1 MKARLTQLAHR
12 GRHPQP
18 LEAVLRW
25 PQFQGLH
32 DIAHAAP
39 QSSQFAP
46 SSPRR
51 GRLDPSPCLDLEY
64 PACLRLMTAFF
75 AHVHPKNPILNEHD
89 VFVSLKQACFEGF
102 RRDANAALLLMLLAN
117 GALTSPF
124 GDGRHQ
130 TLCHDLEYAHALFL
144 AAQERFA
151 LQTNPPYFVQAKFL
165 FYSGI
170 YLMCLL
176 QPFDAWR
183 RFLEALAVCQALP
196 SLSQGRIDFPNERD
210 GHEESLYWSCWK
222 SEREVRNELGLPD
235 FANTGLDHPQ
245 L

>member
-1 MKARLTQLAHR
+1 MEALLIHLAHR

-25 PQFQGLH
+25 PQFQSLQ

-39 QSSQFAP
+39 QSSHSAL
-46 SSPRR
+46 SSHHRSS
-51 GRLDPSPCLDLEY
+51 LDPSPSLDLEY

-89 VFVSLKQACFEGF
+89 VLASLKQACFEGF
-102 RRDANAALLLMLLAN
+102 RRDANASLLLLLLAN
-117 GALTSPF
+117 GALATPF
-124 GDGRHQ
+124 GDGHHE
-130 TLCHDLEYAHALFL
+130 TLGHDSGYAQALFL

-196 SLSQGRIDFPNERD
+196 SLSTGRLDSPSERD

-222 SEREVRNELGLPD
+222 SEREVRSELGLLD